1 MPSSACS
8 PRGIRR
14 ETQTIGRELAG
25 LPRAAFSLHTLTRTA
40 WLASASIAAICS
52 VSPAHA
58 DDVFATRWAPWV
70 ETGAQVSKGRS
81 LGEANLFVPILQND
95 DTLVFTDLRGKFD
108 NNDSVEGNFGLGIR
122 HMLPSGWNVGAYG
135 YYDVRRSSLGNTFHQ
150 LTLGAEALSEDFDLR
165 ANAYLPIGDSEKR
178 MDLGT
183 TTTVGPWSSEAVLTG
198 TSLAIQSRAIQT
210 DTTSYLVEKALAG
223 VDAEVGVRLP
233 VFEPG
238 SGFDMRAFVGGY
250 YFDGSGVDAVAGPRA
265 RFELTADDVAG
276 LPGVKVTGGLTFQH
290 DNVRGEQVIAQARL
304 RIPLQAPSSAPRE
317 PLSYMERRMADTV
330 VRDVDIVSNTGNTAS
345 ISKKTLTSTED
356 AINLWNGNTV
366 ASVIRIDGTT
376 QDQAALQAALDSVGA
391 NGIVLLSGNLAASGG
406 ISLNANQMLAGGGAV
421 LKLKGA
427 TSGVEVDFAA
437 PGSAG
442 RISGASSNTLVAMA
456 TGSSLRGI
464 SVENTSSGGAS
475 SAVTGASG
483 ASLHDVTVVSAANGV
498 EVNNTTGFNLWGGN
512 ITAAQGIALS
522 INGSTGFTI
531 DGVTIVQNGA
541 SGIGI
546 VADNAA
552 GIIRNSTIT
561 TNGNGNG
568 FGDTEPDA
576 RPSHAMAIHNSGGL
590 TIADNTIT
598 TNGTQANGI
607 HVTDSAGIAITGNRV
622 TTNNYMSR
630 GIHLLNS
637 NGATIAGNTVATRT
651 TNDTNWWYQT
661 IAFGILTDR
670 SSNLAIRDNVVST
683 QMRGATGIYLRYGD
697 NNAVSGNT
705 VTTNGE
711 SAAAIQ
717 AVRSTSN
724 TISGNVLTTTNL
736 SPSYGINI
744 GPYSH
749 NAVAENNVINA
760 VGGSGVMINTSAG
773 VTVRNNRV
781 VGRGNAGIHAYDSD
795 DVVIEGN
802 TP

>member
-1 MPSSACS
+1 MPYSACS

-14 ETQTIGRELAG
+14 ETQTVGRELAG

-52 VSPAHA
+52 VSAAYA
-58 DDVFATRWAPWV
+58 DDVFAKRWQPWL
-70 ETGAQVSKGRS
+70 ETGAQVGNGRS
-81 LGEANLFVPILQND
+81 LGEADLFVPLFQNG
-95 DTLVFTDLRGKFD
+95 DTLIFTDLRGKFD
-108 NNDSVEGNFGLGIR
+108 NNASVEGNFGLGIR

-135 YYDVRRSSLGNTFHQ
+135 YYDIRRSSYDNTFHQ
-150 LTLGAEALSEDFDLR
+150 LTLGAEALSEVFDLR

-178 MDLGT
+178 MDLGIAT
-183 TTTVGPWSSEAVLTG
+183 TIGPWGSEAILTG

-210 DTTSYLVEKALAG
+210 DTTSYRIEKALAG
-223 VDAEVGVRLP
+223 VDAEIGVRLP

-238 SGFDMRAFVGGY
+238 SGFDMRAFIGGY
-250 YFDGSGVDAVAGPRA
+250 YFDGSGVEAVAGPRA
-265 RFELTADDVAG
+265 RLELTADDVAG
-276 LPGVKVTGGLTFQH
+276 LPGVKVTGGLTFQN

-330 VRDVDIVSNTGNTAS
+330 VRDVDIVSNTASTART
-345 ISKKTLTSTED
+345 SKKTLTSTED

-366 ASVIRIDGTT
+366 ASVVRIDGTT

-406 ISLNANQMLAGGGAV
+406 ISLNANQMLAGGGSV

-442 RISGASSNTLVAMA
+442 RISGAAADALVTMA

-464 SVENTSSGGAS
+464 SVDNTSSSGNS
-475 SAVTGASG
+475 WAVSGASG
-483 ASLHDVTVVSAANGV
+483 ASLHDVAIFSAANGV
-498 EVNNTTGFNLWGGN
+498 KVDNTTGFSLRGGS
-512 ITAAQGIALS
+512 ITAARGSALS
-522 INGSTGFTI
+522 INSSTGLAI
-531 DGVTIVQNGA
+531 DGATIVQNGA
-541 SGIGI
+541 SSIG
-546 VADNAA
+546 VAAYNAA
-552 GIIRNSTIT
+552 GIIKNSTIT

-568 FGDTEPDA
+568 IEDTSPDA
-576 RPSHAMAIHNSGGL
+576 LPCHALSVRNSGGL

-607 HVTDSAGIAITGNRV
+607 HVTDSAGIAISGNRV

-630 GIHLLNS
+630 GIHLIDS
-637 NGATIAGNTVATRT
+637 NGATIAGNTITTNT
-651 TNDTNWWYQT
+651 TNDLHWSSLT
-661 IAFGILTDR
+661 IAFGMITAY
-670 SSNLAIRDNVVST
+670 SSNLTIRDNVIST
-683 QMRGATGIYLRYGD
+683 QMRGAAGIFLRYGGD
-697 NNAVSGNT
+697 NMISGNT

-711 SAAAIQ
+711 IAAAIH

-724 TISGNVLTTTNL
+724 TISGNVLTTTSLNNA
-736 SPSYGINI
+736 YGIQL

-749 NAVAENNVINA
+749 NSVAENNIVNA
-760 VGGSGVMINTSAG
+760 ASGAGVLVNTSTG
-773 VTVRNNRV
+773 VIVRNNRL
-781 VGRGNAGIHAYDSD
+781 VGRGNAGVLPYDSD
-795 DVVIEGN
+795 DAVIEGN